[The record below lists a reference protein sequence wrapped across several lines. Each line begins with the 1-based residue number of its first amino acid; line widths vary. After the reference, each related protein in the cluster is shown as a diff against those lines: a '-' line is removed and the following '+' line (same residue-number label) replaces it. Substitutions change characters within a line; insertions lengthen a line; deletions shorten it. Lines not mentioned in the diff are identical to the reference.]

1 MCMSK
6 RALVGLG
13 AGIGGLLLVNPA
25 WAAAAL
31 PLLVFALC
39 PLMMLVMMRGMGR
52 PGSSREKPSSPGA
65 EDLAAAES
73 ADERIASLQAQL
85 RELKAAQAASEAG
98 VIARPRSSETL

>member
-1 MCMSK
+1 MCMNK

-25 WAAAAL
+25 WGAAAL

-39 PLMMLVMMRGMGR
+39 PLMMFVMMRGMGGA
-52 PGSSREKPSSPGA
+52 GSTCEKPSSPSA
-65 EDLAAAES
+65 EGLAAAES

-98 VIARPRSSETL
+98 AIDRSRSSETL